1 MIGRRLSFLSILK
14 YNLQIFDCY
23 KKRFAN
29 FQFINCNKKRL
40 VKFTVFSTALKKEKF
55 ANLWFLKSL
64 KKFANF
70 QSLINLLQIDLFPD
84 FN

>member
-1 MIGRRLSFLSILK
+1 MIGGRLFFLSILK

-29 FQFINCNKKRL
+29 FQFINCNKKTIG
-40 VKFTVFSTALKKEKF
+40 KIYGFSNVFEKEKF

-70 QSLINLLQIDLFPD
+70 SF
-84 FN
+84 